1 MPGQDG
7 HYKKFEEVF
16 ATNTVEEHRPSLQ
29 KITNKRL
36 PFYPSVQHVRNC
48 NTMLMCD
55 ECGMWRLAYANRKLK
70 AAEIRKLRGTLDD
83 LSFSCGADLQ
93 EAGLPSE
100 LDGVVYVKKMY
111 CNEPIERLYYSA
123 NFDDI
128 CVYCAGDV
136 PPWSNTEEF
145 YPQCDNCADKPRIA
159 NVKKS

>member
-1 MPGQDG
+1 M
-7 HYKKFEEVF
+7 E
-16 ATNTVEEHRPSLQ
+16 
-29 KITNKRL
+29 
-36 PFYPSVQHVRNC
+36 
-48 NTMLMCD
+48 
-55 ECGMWRLAYANRKLK
+55 
-70 AAEIRKLRGTLDD
+70 
-83 LSFSCGADLQ
+83 LQ

-145 YPQCDNCADKPRIA
+145 YPQCDDCADKPPIA
-159 NVKKS
+159 NVKKA

>member
-7 HYKKFEEVF
+7 HYKRFEEVF
-16 ATNTVEEHRPSLQ
+16 GMSTVEEHRPSLQ
-29 KITNKRL
+29 KITKKRL

-55 ECGMWRLAYANRKLK
+55 ECGMWRLVYSTRKLK
-70 AAEIRKLRGTLDD
+70 AVEIRKLNATLDG

-93 EAGLPSE
+93 EAGLPPE

-136 PPWSNTEEF
+136 PPWSSTQEF
-145 YPQCDNCADKPRIA
+145 YPQCEDCADKPPIA